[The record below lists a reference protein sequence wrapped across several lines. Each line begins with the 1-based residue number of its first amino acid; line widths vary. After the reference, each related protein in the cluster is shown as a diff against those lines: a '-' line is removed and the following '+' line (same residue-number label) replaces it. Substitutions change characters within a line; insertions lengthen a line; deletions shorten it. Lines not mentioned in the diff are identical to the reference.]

1 MCTQQVLKTRRK
13 QHSRFPSF
21 KVPSCVVTAGM
32 DPSKPCPR
40 EPWHDIHAKVEG
52 PAAVDVAINFIER
65 WVKQAGTRNM
75 FKLVGGIGLH
85 HRKVDVLLPEG
96 LQQYL
101 VRRLGWLDRRM

>member
-1 MCTQQVLKTRRK
+1 
-13 QHSRFPSF
+13 
-21 KVPSCVVTAGM
+21 M

-85 HRKVDVLLPEG
+85 HRKADVLLPEG

-101 VRRLGWLDRRM
+101 VSVLQQYLVRRLGWLQRRL

>member
-1 MCTQQVLKTRRK
+1 MHLPS
-13 QHSRFPSF
+13 HHPSF
-21 KVPSCVVTAGM
+21 AGL
-32 DPSKPCPR
+32 DTSKPCPR

-101 VRRLGWLDRRM
+101 VRRLGLRLLLRCCTCGHAVCSCKCC